1 MQLVRGDMKRL
12 LIVFC
17 LATFCLGLNAWAEDE
32 DADFSG
38 TWILNAEKSDPAPR
52 MVRDLGANVGGRG
65 MGGSMGGPPMGGMG
79 DMGGSMGG
87 PPMGGM
93 GGMGPMG
100 GRGFGGA
107 MPKIE
112 PVPLVIKQTDD
123 EFQIVS
129 GNIINGQPNLTEEVY
144 KLDGEEKIQELPI
157 EGSEDVIKYATKVE
171 LKKDKFKIRSKRS
184 SPQGTNEVKK
194 EYALSKD
201 GQLLTIKTKI
211 TNQSGHM
218 VMQTEQKQVYDKQ

>member
-79 DMGGSMGG
+79 
-87 PPMGGM
+87 
-93 GGMGPMG
+93 GMGPMG

-112 PVPLVIKQTDD
+112 PAPLVIKQTDD

-201 GQLLTIKTKI
+201 GQLLTIKTKT

>member
-1 MQLVRGDMKRL
+1 MKRL
-12 LIVFC
+12 LMVFC
-17 LATFCLGLNAWAEDE
+17 LGTLCLALNAWAEDE
-32 DADFSG
+32 NADFSG
-38 TWILNAEKSDPAPR
+38 TWILNAEESDAGPR
-52 MVRDLGANVGGRG
+52 MVRDLGATTGGGGG
-65 MGGSMGGPPMGGMG
+65 MGGG
-79 DMGGSMGG
+79 MGG

-93 GGMGPMG
+93 GGMGGPPMGGMGGMGGPPMG

-112 PVPLVIKQTDD
+112 PAPLVIKQTGD
-123 EFQIVS
+123 EFHIVS

-171 LKKDKFKIRSKRS
+171 LKNNKFKIRSKRA

-194 EYALSKD
+194 EYELSKD
-201 GQLLTIKTKI
+201 GKVLTIKSKT

-218 VMQTEQKQVYDKQ
+218 VMQTEQKQVYDRQ